1 VRIEVSDKYSTV
13 STLIQQYLFIP
24 AKYKEAYLA
33 YVLNEFAGSTAI
45 VFLATCSA
53 AQKAT
58 AMLANLG
65 FKAVCLHGQ
74 MPQPKRLA
82 ALARFKG
89 GTKTV
94 LLATDVAARG
104 LDIPAVDVVLNYDV
118 PSNGKD
124 YIHRVGRTAR
134 AGRAGRAVTLVT
146 QYDIELYQRIEGL
159 LGRKLDAFPSVEEAA
174 MLLVPR
180 VAEASR
186 LAGLEMRN
194 GDGGDGDDGG
204 GGGARKRRT
213 DGGAGEGDDSEAATA
228 AALLGESQNKRRA
241 IGKFV
246 TGRGGGGGGGRG
258 RGRGRGGGRR

>member
-1 VRIEVSDKYSTV
+1 VDPVRIEVSDKYGTV

-33 YVLNEFAGSTAI
+33 YVLNEFSGSTAI
-45 VFLATCSA
+45 VFVATCSS
-53 AQKAT
+53 AQKLAL
-58 AMLANLG
+58 MLTNLG

-74 MPQPKRLA
+74 MAQPRRLA

-89 GTKTV
+89 GSKSV
-94 LLATDVAARG
+94 LIATDVAARG
-104 LDIPAVDVVLNYDV
+104 LDIPAVDVVVNFDV

-134 AGRAGRAVTLVT
+134 AGRAGRAVTVVT

-159 LGRKLDAFPSVEEAA
+159 LGHKLDAFPAVEEAA

-186 LAGLEMRN
+186 LAGLEMRDAADE
-194 GDGGDGDDGG
+194 DGAGAGAGAGAGG
-204 GGGARKRRT
+204 RKRRAE
-213 DGGAGEGDDSEAATA
+213 GGEGDDAEAATA
-228 AALLGESQNKRRA
+228 DKLISESQSKRRA
-241 IGKFV
+241 IGKHV
-246 TGRGGGGGGGRG
+246 SRGGF
-258 RGRGRGGGRR
+258 RR